1 MDFYEDIRQFV
12 LAELPHKPR
21 DHAKL
26 EAMHVR
32 ELLTLF
38 FNWRD
43 RSVPARPRTVYR
55 SAVLS
60 ANPLAADPQYKPGLD
75 RIITLIE
82 TGQELTPHLSSG
94 INNVYQS
101 KGPVQTSHLD
111 LLLNDW
117 GIHHLHLGTAIQ
129 KNGLVK
135 RTGPLL
141 FAVFGRDDV
150 YLIDIM
156 KHGKWAD
163 DAVIRT
169 IVQEWPDAGIVN
181 QLKGFTGLGAPVSE
195 HQRMSLREAH
205 LMGLVEID
213 GAVYAPAKMLT
224 TAGTSSQHVEAADEV
239 LRRVRV
245 FEEHLKNS
253 PDYITTTL
261 TQYGVT
267 PPPTPDLHFAFFS
280 EETYGIVERHT
291 DVGFSLT

>member
-1 MDFYEDIRQFV
+1 
-12 LAELPHKPR
+12 
-21 DHAKL
+21 
-26 EAMHVR
+26 MHMS

-43 RSVPARPRTVYR
+43 RSVPARPRTAHR
-55 SAVLS
+55 SAALS
-60 ANPLAADPQYKPGLD
+60 ANPLAVDPQYKPGLD
-75 RIITLIE
+75 RIIALIE
-82 TGQELTPHLSSG
+82 AGQELTPHLSSG
-94 INNVYQS
+94 INNAYQS
-101 KGPVQTSHLD
+101 KGPVQSSHLD

-141 FAVFGRDDV
+141 FAVFRRDDA

-163 DAVIRT
+163 DSVIRT
-169 IVQEWPDAGIVN
+169 IVQEWPSAGIVN
-181 QLKGFTGLGAPVSE
+181 QLRGFTGLGAPVLE
-195 HQRMSLREAH
+195 DRRMKLREAH
-205 LMGLVEID
+205 LMGMIEIN
-213 GAVYAPAKMLT
+213 GAVYSPAKMLMT
-224 TAGTSSQHVEAADEV
+224 SGTSLQHVQAADEV

-245 FEEHLKNS
+245 FEELLENS

-261 TQYGVT
+261 TQHGVT
-267 PPPTPDLHFAFFS
+267 PPPVPDLHFAFFS
-280 EETYGIVERHT
+280 EDTYGIVERHT